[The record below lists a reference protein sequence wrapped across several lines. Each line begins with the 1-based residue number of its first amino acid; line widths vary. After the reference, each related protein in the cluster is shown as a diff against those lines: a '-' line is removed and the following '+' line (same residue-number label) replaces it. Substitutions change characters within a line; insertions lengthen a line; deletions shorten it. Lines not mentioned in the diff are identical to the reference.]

1 MHKPSHVPDI
11 LQTGG
16 FSLHYYVGRLFK
28 VGFFGQCCMI
38 ASLVAIAMLT
48 VSAADHSLTLDG
60 PNIGLLEHPALWGFP
75 LIQIVLPLLLR
86 QSLLKLQSARLRA
99 GEIVKVERQRS
110 LMSSGPIR
118 MFLNLRDKESRLA
131 ATLIYCTGLA
141 AVIWNTY
148 QNQRPGIVVPYDFW
162 DSKTYFWGF
171 WFTRVYKLYLFV
183 WLLPYIAMV
192 QVAILVV
199 MLRLVRRARVAG
211 KLELLPFHPD
221 GVGGLGFVASII
233 SAPIIGTLIV
243 GSLSTAVA
251 FLVHQAADV
260 TPLIGLTILI
270 IWAVVAYFVPIL
282 FLRTDIVALKKGA
295 LEKLRT
301 LQQANYSRVTKSHG
315 TDLDMLSK
323 GKEALDYFDNVC
335 EKIQSISNYPHLK
348 RLIGWIGFAVTT
360 STISSALKL
369 LDMAPAL
376 GRLLKAF

>member
-1 MHKPSHVPDI
+1 MRTSSRIPDI

-28 VGFFGQCCMI
+28 VGFFGQSCMI
-38 ASLVAIAMLT
+38 AALVAVAMLT
-48 VSAADHSLTLDG
+48 ASALDHSLILAG

-75 LIQIVLPLLLR
+75 LLQIVLPLLIR
-86 QSLLKLQSARLRA
+86 QSLQKLQRARLRA
-99 GEIVKVERQRS
+99 GEIAQVERQRS
-110 LMSSGPIR
+110 LLSGTPIR
-118 MFLNLRDKESRLA
+118 KFLSWQDKESRLA
-131 ATLIYCTGLA
+131 ATLIYCTGVA
-141 AVIWNTY
+141 AFVWNTY

-171 WFTRVYKLYLFV
+171 WITRVYKLYLFG

-199 MLRLVRRARVAG
+199 MLRLVRRARIAG

-233 SAPIIGTLIV
+233 SAPIIAILIV

-251 FLVHQAADV
+251 FLVHRAPDV
-260 TPLIGLTILI
+260 TPLIGFTILI
-270 IWAVVAYFVPIL
+270 IWAVAAYFVPIL
-282 FLRTDIVALKKGA
+282 FLRSDIVALKKEA

-301 LQQANYSRVTKSHG
+301 LQQANHSRVTESHG
-315 TDLDMLSK
+315 TDLEMLSK

-335 EKIQSISNYPHLK
+335 EKIQAISNYPHLK
-348 RLIGWIGFAVTT
+348 RLIGWIGFVVTT
-360 STISSALKL
+360 STISTALKL

-376 GRLLKAF
+376 GRLLKAP